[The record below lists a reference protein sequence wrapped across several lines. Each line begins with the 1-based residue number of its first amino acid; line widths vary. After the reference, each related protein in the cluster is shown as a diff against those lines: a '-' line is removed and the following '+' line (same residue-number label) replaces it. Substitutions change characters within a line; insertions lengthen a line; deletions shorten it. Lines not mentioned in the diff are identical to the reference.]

1 MAKRVESPAMVAF
14 AAPTEVAVRAAT
26 PAETT
31 VKPPNALGFFEKY
44 QQRVAPLQ
52 AYRVVDNA
60 TYVVAGQAYAAVR
73 DYIDEVTA
81 AFKGPKS
88 DSHKAWK
95 GICALEGMFVDPA
108 AGVADS
114 LSIQLLAWKRKLDD
128 ERVAEERRLQ
138 EIERQRLQREADE
151 RAEQE
156 REARRL
162 AEIDA
167 AAEVMPWDEPVEPVA
182 VELPPVVTIS
192 IDVPMV
198 RLPSTVPYIAGG
210 PSTRK
215 KPWAGRCVDFRLAL
229 IEAAKRAEAGDV
241 SMLQLFAV
249 AEVRLNQLA
258 REHQSALSEVFPG
271 FEAFQEE
278 TLARA

>member
-1 MAKRVESPAMVAF
+1 MARRSEAAAPAC

-44 QQRVAPLQ
+44 QARVAPLQ

-60 TYVVAGQAYAAVR
+60 SFVVAGQAYTEVR
-73 DYIDEVTA
+73 NYIDEVTA

-108 AGVADS
+108 AGVADN
-114 LSIQLLAWKRKLDD
+114 LSNQLLAWKRKLDD

-138 EIERQRLQREADE
+138 EIERRRLQQEADE
-151 RAEQE
+151 RAELQRKE
-156 REARRL
+156 RFA
-162 AEIDA
+162 AEIEA
-167 AAEVMPWDEPVEPVA
+167 AAEVMPWEEVEAEALSVVEPPPEPV
-182 VELPPVVTIS
+182 VVY
-192 IDVPMV
+192 VPAV

-215 KPWAGRCVDFRLAL
+215 KPWAGRVTDFKAL
-229 IEAAKRAEAGDV
+229 VIEAARRAERGDD
-241 SMLQLFAV
+241 SMLQILQVDA
-249 AEVRLNQLA
+249 VRLNQLA
-258 REHQSALSEVFPG
+258 KDHGLSLGEVYPG
-271 FEAFQEE
+271 TEGYQDEV
-278 TLARA
+278 LARA